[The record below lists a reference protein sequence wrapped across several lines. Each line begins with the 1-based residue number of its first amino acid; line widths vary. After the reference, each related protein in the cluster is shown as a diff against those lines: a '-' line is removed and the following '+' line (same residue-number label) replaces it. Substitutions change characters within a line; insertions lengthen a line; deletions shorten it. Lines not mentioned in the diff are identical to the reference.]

1 MPDYSPTPFDHA
13 GKSLEV
19 AMHADAGK
27 VVQVIAPA
35 WCDTM
40 LVRFYEATQTPP
52 TPRVT
57 AGGWVGTGGTAGALI
72 GVNAFPVETGEAIV
86 LERREAVGTWTVDLA
101 CDEAAGVAL
110 VRFERAR

>member
-1 MPDYSPTPFDHA
+1 MDYSATPFNHA
-13 GKSLEV
+13 GASAEV

-27 VVQVIAPA
+27 VVQVVAPA

-57 AGGWVGTGGTAGALI
+57 AGGWVGTGGSAGALI
-72 GVNAFPVETGEAIV
+72 GVDAFPVETGEALV
-86 LERREAVGTWTVDLA
+86 VERREAVGTWTLDLA
-101 CDEAAGVAL
+101 CDTAAGVAM